1 MFRILGGHR
10 SCRKANLSGRVLGQH
25 LLDGD
30 EVLQAFGHLAARDG
44 QVAGVEEVPVG
55 LSPYYGWWFTDM
67 LCQGRKQKAHNSPG
81 PAVIVKVSLALC

>member
-1 MFRILGGHR
+1 MLG
-10 SCRKANLSGRVLGQH
+10 KH

-30 EVLQAFGHLAARDG
+30 EVLQALGHLAARDR
-44 QVAGVEEVPVG
+44 QVTGVEEVPVG

-81 PAVIVKVSLALC
+81 PAVIVKVRLALC